1 MNTATGIG
9 DDSSSTEGISSD
21 DKALAEELRIAQGE
35 RVRAARKRSGLTIG
49 HLHRK
54 SGLHPNTIGRIER
67 GEMDPS
73 SEHLIALARGLGL
86 SPRQLS
92 AFSSDAGGD
101 LLVSPA
107 ITAVSQ
113 HPFVYVPHFDI
124 QASAGVR
131 ELFNQIELVK
141 AMRPF
146 DQSYIRG
153 DLGIS
158 HDAIALIS
166 VVGDSMEPRLSSGDT
181 VLVDLRAGS
190 EMFSDGIHVIRLDE
204 ALLVKQVQ
212 RLPGRVFKIRSLNS
226 DYESFEIRATEE
238 EDRDFAIIGRV
249 RWGGINIK

>member
-1 MNTATGIG
+1 MEVVSA
-9 DDSSSTEGISSD
+9 SD
-21 DKALAEELRIAQGE
+21 EAQAAELRIAQGE
-35 RVRAARKRSGLTIG
+35 RVRAARRHAGLTIG
-49 HLHRK
+49 TLHKR

-67 GEMDPS
+67 GEMDAS
-73 SEHLIALARGLGL
+73 AEHLVALARGLAV

-107 ITAVSQ
+107 VTAVVQ
-113 HPFVYVPHFDI
+113 HPFIYVPHFDV

-131 ELFNQIELVK
+131 ELFNQVELVK

-158 HDAIALIS
+158 HDSVALIS